1 MTSTPHDADH
11 AFAYA
16 YAYVQQST
24 STRKSSAQG
33 PTPTSDKRK
42 LIEIQIRR
50 FLACPKEAAGSLR
63 GAPCSSFTN
72 YETSKQIIHTC
83 VQLKFNIIDN

>member
-11 AFAYA
+11 AFA

-24 STRKSSAQG
+24 STRKSSAQMR
-33 PTPTSDKRK
+33 TPASDKRK

-63 GAPCSSFTN
+63 VSSFTN

>member
-16 YAYVQQST
+16 YAYVQQSTST

-50 FLACPKEAAGSLR
+50 FLACPKKLLEVSEARL
-63 GAPCSSFTN
+63 APALLITRRLNKLFT
-72 YETSKQIIHTC
+72 
-83 VQLKFNIIDN
+83 LAFNWNSI